1 MSGLQNKN
9 KPSKKPLPKR
19 RTCSEQAYPALF
31 SLPGFKRKTYNL
43 QLITHYI
50 LPLPSM
56 RIAVIKQT
64 GESEDVS
71 YQKYVA
77 DIIVSI
83 QQKYGYKL
91 LSYSSLNK
99 KETLPGNSIL
109 MFECDQ
115 QSQITLQWWYEVSLP
130 SIVKKTGIDLLIH
143 LNGCLSL
150 SVKQPQ
156 MLVAPAIDLLLEPAD
171 KKALAQQVYSK
182 KKFREFVAKAVS
194 TITYSEFAKNTVG
207 EYAAIDTHVHVLK
220 PSASSD
226 FKPVEWDEK
235 EQVKHKLTE
244 ENEYFISMNKM
255 NKEEELMLLLKAF
268 SVFKKWQQSSMK
280 LLLQSGE
287 LLETDA
293 WKEKLASYKY
303 RRDVK
308 VLNAYD
314 GAFSTS
320 LASSYAGIH
329 LSTHDGHVL
338 PLVEAMQ
345 CEIPVITSPL
355 NSFKEIAGES
365 ALYQENDDAEVLG
378 HNLVRMYKNEQMRN
392 MLIYNAKLMITHYN
406 YNSVVN
412 DLANIIETSSGQK
425 L

>member
-1 MSGLQNKN
+1 MSKLHLNKSEIN
-9 KPSKKPLPKR
+9 KSAISVTSIIVL
-19 RTCSEQAYPALF
+19 
-31 SLPGFKRKTYNL
+31 LPGCKRKTYNL

-71 YQKYVA
+71 YQNYVA

-83 QQKYGYKL
+83 QQKHGYKL
-91 LSYSSLNK
+91 LNYSSLNK
-99 KETLPGNSIL
+99 KEALPENAIV

-115 QSQITLQWWYEVSLP
+115 QSQITLQWWYEISLP

-156 MLVAPAIDLLLEPAD
+156 ILFIPAIDLLLQPAE
-171 KKALAQQVYSK
+171 KKALPQQIYSK
-182 KKFREFVAKAVS
+182 KKLRDFVEKAVS
-194 TITYSEFAKNTVG
+194 VIVYSEFARNIVM
-207 EYAAIDTHVHVLK
+207 EHAAPDTRVHVLI
-220 PSASSD
+220 PSASAA
-226 FKPVEWDEK
+226 FKPVEWEEK

-244 ENEYFISMNKM
+244 ENEYFIAMKKM
-255 NKEEELMLLLKAF
+255 NNEEELILLLKAF

-287 LLETDA
+287 LLETDT

-303 RRDVK
+303 RKDVK

-314 GAFSTS
+314 GELSTN
-320 LASSYAGIH
+320 LACSYAGIH
-329 LSTHDGHVL
+329 LSSHDGHVQ

-345 CEIPVITSPL
+345 CEIPVITNPL

-392 MLIYNAKLMITHYN
+392 MLIYNARLMITHYN
-406 YNSVVN
+406 YNSAVN
-412 DLANIIETSSGQK
+412 DMTNIIEASSGQK

>member
-1 MSGLQNKN
+1 
-9 KPSKKPLPKR
+9 
-19 RTCSEQAYPALF
+19 
-31 SLPGFKRKTYNL
+31 
-43 QLITHYI
+43 
-50 LPLPSM
+50 M

-71 YQKYVA
+71 YQNYVA

-83 QQKYGYKL
+83 QQKYGYQL
-91 LSYSSLNK
+91 LNYSSLNK
-99 KETLPGNSIL
+99 KEALPENAII

-143 LNGCLSL
+143 LNGCLSM

-156 MLVAPAIDLLLEPAD
+156 LLVVPAIDQLNQSAGTKVLP
-171 KKALAQQVYSK
+171 QQVYSK
-182 KKFREFVAKAVS
+182 KKFSSFIEKAVS
-194 TITYSEFAKNTVG
+194 VITYSEFAKNTII
-207 EYAAIDTHVHVLK
+207 AQATSDKRVHVLM
-220 PSASSD
+220 PSASAK
-226 FKPVEWDEK
+226 FKPVEWEEK

-244 ENEYFISMNKM
+244 ENEYFIVMKKM
-255 NKEEELMLLLKAF
+255 TNEDELMLLLKAF

-280 LLLQSGE
+280 LLFRSGE
-287 LLETDA
+287 LLDTDA

-303 RRDVK
+303 RKDVK
-308 VLNAYD
+308 VLNDYD
-314 GAFSTS
+314 GDFSQC
-320 LASSYAGIH
+320 LACSYAAIH
-329 LSTHDGHVL
+329 MSAHDGHVL

-345 CEIPVITSPL
+345 CEIPVVTSPL
-355 NSFKEIAGES
+355 NSFKEIAAES
-365 ALYQENDDAEVLG
+365 ALYQENDDAEVFG

-392 MLIYNAKLMITHYN
+392 MLIFNAKLMITHYS

-412 DLANIIETSSGQK
+412 NMASIIETASGQK